1 VRVAIDQ
8 STVASEPQTSPGD
21 FDVVFRADDLQPP
34 GSTGLGALAVLR
46 GDEVFDLDHL
56 RALTDGSVEVLVL
69 APGSESDI
77 QAEAVLEFAIGL
89 SDCVAGL
96 VLIVENDG
104 AEPGEPG
111 HGGSAIVLLGEVL
124 AEAMGGADR
133 IDAEIGVPVPQ
144 PVPRDPL
151 PELPTIL
158 AQRVAHH
165 QGRHVSVDYPSD
177 V

>member
-1 VRVAIDQ
+1 VRIAIDQ
-8 STVASEPQTSPGD
+8 SSVASEPQTSAGD
-21 FDVVFRADDLQPP
+21 FDVLFRTEDLQPP
-34 GSTGLGALAVLR
+34 ASAGLGALVVLR
-46 GDEVFDLDHL
+46 GDEVFDLEKL
-56 RALTDGSVEVLVL
+56 RALTDGTADVLVL
-69 APGSESDI
+69 APGSESELQD
-77 QAEAVLEFAIGL
+77 EAVLEFAIGL

-96 VLIVENDG
+96 VLVVEDDG

-133 IDAEIGVPVPQ
+133 IDAEIGIPVPQ

-158 AQRVAHH
+158 AQRVANH

>member
-1 VRVAIDQ
+1 MRIAILQ
-8 STVASEPQTSPGD
+8 SDVASDALQPAGV
-21 FDVVFRADDLQPP
+21 FDVLFSADDPMP
-34 GSTGLGALAVLR
+34 GAVADLGSVTLLR
-46 GDEVFDLDHL
+46 GDEVFDLALL
-56 RALTDGSVEVLVL
+56 RSLADGGTDVLVL
-69 APGSESDI
+69 SPGSESDL

-96 VLIVENDG
+96 VLVVERDG

-124 AEAMGGADR
+124 AEAMSGEDF
-133 IDAEIGVPVPQ
+133 IDAEVGIPVPQ

-165 QGRHVSVDYPSD
+165 QGTHVAVDYPSD

>member
-1 VRVAIDQ
+1 MRIAILQRDI
-8 STVASEPQTSPGD
+8 ASDAGMPAAAS
-21 FDVVFRADDLQPP
+21 DVLFTADDPMP
-34 GSTGLGALAVLR
+34 GAAAGLGSITLLR
-46 GDEVFDLDHL
+46 GDEVFDLDLL
-56 RALTDGSVEVLVL
+56 RSLADGGTDVLVL
-69 APGSESDI
+69 SPGSESEL

-96 VLIVENDG
+96 VLVVERDG

-124 AEAMGGADR
+124 AEAMSGADV
-133 IDAEIGVPVPQ
+133 IEAEVGIPVPQ

-151 PELPTIL
+151 PGLPTIL

-165 QGRHVSVDYPSD
+165 QGRHLAVDYPSD
-177 V
+177 A